1 MQAHGHIA
9 VTPVCLHCSH
19 AAQPFSGI
27 QARQTRVHTFSAL
40 RRACL
45 CAHFAEIASPA
56 TDLTRHMGVPAS
68 CL

>member
-1 MQAHGHIA
+1 MQAPRHIA
-9 VTPVCLHCSH
+9 VTPVCLHSSP
-19 AAQPFSGI
+19 AAQPFSGK

-40 RRACL
+40 CRACL
-45 CAHFAEIASPA
+45 CARFAEIASPA